1 MNHFSIS
8 HSKRLFVFFGLCVIL
23 LVTSAFIN
31 RIPAVE
37 KEFISIE
44 KLMTEGK
51 LDVSISGL
59 GGYQEECVAF
69 KIKNLTGDSV
79 LLRIEPGRRLHS
91 EDTTMQDIFI
101 VKHKNLTLP
110 PYAEITEKG
119 YGFCCKSHHRGP
131 ASGAVF
137 GIGAMAPE
145 SWQKLANV
153 IDKGNFPKQAIQA
166 AVWCVSND
174 HPISAITDKNPASV
188 DLLRRTVA
196 KIKGVEVPWYTVIF
210 EEAATEH
217 QLFSDKHQR
226 VTGEVNY
233 QINNSAIVSIL
244 VKDRTGQVIRSLVKG
259 NSNTSGSYTYHLDL
273 SVSGWPKGE
282 YIIYIYEDYSNL
294 NKKVGFKL

>member
-1 MNHFSIS
+1 MKHFPIS
-8 HSKRLFVFFGLCVIL
+8 CSKHLFIFSLLSVIL
-23 LVTSAFIN
+23 LVTSAFS
-31 RIPAVE
+31 IPGSAVK

-44 KLMTEGK
+44 KLMMEGK

-59 GGYQEECVAF
+59 GGYQEECIAF
-69 KIKNLTGDSV
+69 SIKNRTGDTL

-101 VKHKNLTLP
+101 VKHKDLTLP
-110 PYAEITEKG
+110 PFAAITEKG
-119 YGFCCKSHHRGP
+119 YGFCCKSHHRSPGK
-131 ASGAVF
+131 ASVF
-137 GIGAMAPE
+137 GIGTMAPE

-153 IDKGNFPKQAIQA
+153 IDNGNFPVKAIQA
-166 AVWCVSND
+166 AVWCLSND
-174 HPISAITDKNPASV
+174 HPISAITDKNPANV

-210 EEAATEH
+210 EEAATEN

-226 VTGEVNY
+226 LTGGINY
-233 QINNSAIVSIL
+233 QVNSNTIISIL
-244 VKDRTGQVIRSLVKG
+244 VKDRKGQVVQSLVKG
-259 NSNTSGSYTYHLDL
+259 SSKSSGSYIYDVDL

-294 NKKVGFKL
+294 NKKVVFKL

>member
-1 MNHFSIS
+1 MKHFSIS
-8 HSKRLFVFFGLCVIL
+8 YSKRIFVLSVLSFIL
-23 LVTSAFIN
+23 LITSAFIV
-31 RIPAVE
+31 PSSAVM

-44 KLMTEGK
+44 KLMIEGK

-69 KIKNLTGDSV
+69 NIKNLTGDTV

-110 PYAEITEKG
+110 PFATLTEKG
-119 YGFCCKSHHRGP
+119 YGFCCKSHHRSPGQ
-131 ASGAVF
+131 ASVF
-137 GIGAMAPE
+137 GIGTMAPE

-153 IDKGNFPKQAIQA
+153 IDKGNFPVKAIQD
-166 AVWCVSND
+166 AVWCLSND
-174 HPISAITDKNPASV
+174 HPISGITDKNPANV

-210 EEAATEH
+210 EEAATEN
-217 QLFSDKHQR
+217 QLFSDKHLR
-226 VTGEVNY
+226 LTGGINY
-233 QINNSAIVSIL
+233 QINSNAIISIL
-244 VKDRTGQVIRSLVKG
+244 VKDRKGQVIQSLVKG
-259 NSNTSGSYTYHLDL
+259 NSKSSGSYIYDVDL

-294 NKKVGFKL
+294 NKKVVFKL

>member
-1 MNHFSIS
+1 MNHFSVPC
-8 HSKRLFVFFGLCVIL
+8 SKRLFVLFGLSVVL
-23 LVTSAFIN
+23 LLTSAFIK
-31 RIPAVE
+31 RASVAE

-101 VKHKNLTLP
+101 VKHKNLILP
-110 PYAEITEKG
+110 PFAEITERG

-131 ASGAVF
+131 AAGTVF
-137 GIGAMAPE
+137 GIGTMAPE

-166 AVWCVSND
+166 AVWSLSND
-174 HPISAITDKNPASV
+174 HPISAITDKNSANV
-188 DLLRRTVA
+188 DLLRRTVS

-226 VTGEVNY
+226 VTGEINY
-233 QINNSAIVSIL
+233 QINNNAIVSIL

-259 NSNTSGSYTYHLDL
+259 NSNSSGSYTYHLDL
-273 SVSGWPKGE
+273 PVSGWPKGE
-282 YIIYIYEDYSNL
+282 YIIYICEDYSNL
-294 NKKVGFKL
+294 NKKVAFKL